1 MGMITI
7 TSVELQRNFGKYQD
21 EALTHP
27 VSITRNGRER
37 VVMLSADEYR
47 RLKRR
52 AREAVRV
59 SDLSDTDLQH
69 IAQSKMSQRHA
80 HLDEELE

>member
-1 MGMITI
+1 MDMITI

-21 EALTHP
+21 EALAHP

-37 VVMLSADEYR
+37 IVMLSADEYR

-52 AREAVRV
+52 AREVIKTT
-59 SDLSDTDLQH
+59 DLSEADLQA
-69 IAQSKMSQRHA
+69 IKKSKMAKRHA
-80 HLDEELE
+80 HLDDELK